1 METCSTFSIRKSD
14 VFTLLIKPAL
24 AVMAVLA
31 LLSTALAQAQ
41 ESVSA
46 ELDAPFE
53 LGVGQQAVIESE
65 NVTVTFV
72 KVAGD
77 SRCPSD
83 VVCIWQGQ
91 AMVTVSVEVGGE
103 DMGEQTLVIGADPA
117 PSAVFGQYS
126 VRLAGLEPYPQ
137 SSAPT
142 DPQDYVAGFVVTK
155 VSANS
160 ARVFVRAAGDS
171 SAIIAGWN
179 LERGRGTLVL
189 LSRGD
194 SGVTM
199 SIARFTPAAVPC
211 TVPDARECID
221 GQVMQ
226 ATGMITQGSTIHLEV
241 QGNKLVTSSDGVHSL
256 DIKRIRTSS
265 QSGPTVELREGERDG
280 PLLVQEIGADYV
292 SGLNFPEYPVAVS
305 EGLPIT
311 LHVGDKATN
320 GCTVTLTLLEIKQD
334 SAVFSKVVD
343 ESRPCPICWHKPA

>member
-1 METCSTFSIRKSD
+1 MA
-14 VFTLLIKPAL
+14 AL
-24 AVMAVLA
+24 AI
-31 LLSTALAQAQ
+31 LSTALAQAQ

-46 ELDAPFE
+46 ELDKPFE
-53 LGVGQQAVIESE
+53 LKVGEQAVIESE
-65 NVTVTFV
+65 NMAVTFV
-72 KVAGD
+72 GVAGD

-83 VVCIWQGQ
+83 VVCIWAGQ
-91 AMVTVSVEVGGE
+91 ASVTVAVEVNGK
-103 DMGEQTLVIGADPA
+103 DMGERTLVIGADPS
-117 PSAVFGQYS
+117 PSAAFGQYS
-126 VRLAGLEPYPQ
+126 VQLAGLEPYPKSGVQ
-137 SSAPT
+137 TNPE
-142 DPQDYVAGFVVTK
+142 DYVAGFVVSK

-160 ARVFVRAAGDS
+160 ARVFVRAAGES

-179 LERGRGTLVL
+179 LELGKGTLVL

-199 SIARFTPAAVPC
+199 SVARFTPVAVPC
-211 TVPDARECID
+211 TVEDARECID

-241 QGNKLVTSSDGVHSL
+241 QGSKLITSTDGTHSL

-265 QSGPTVELREGERDG
+265 QTGPTVELREGERDG
-280 PLLVQEIGADYV
+280 PLLVQEIGVDYV
-292 SGLNFPEYPVAVS
+292 KGLNFPEYPIAVS
-305 EGLPIT
+305 EGMPIT

-343 ESRPCPICWHKPA
+343 ENRPCPICWHKT

>member
-1 METCSTFSIRKSD
+1 MIRRA
-14 VFTLLIKPAL
+14 VVVL
-24 AVMAVLA
+24 ATVA
-31 LLSTALAQAQ
+31 LLSAALAQAQ
-41 ESVSA
+41 ESVTA
-46 ELDAPFE
+46 ELDTPFE
-53 LGVGQQAVIESE
+53 LQVGQQAVIESE
-65 NVTVTFV
+65 DVAVTFV
-72 KVAGD
+72 EVAGD

-91 AMVTVSVEVGGE
+91 AMVTVAVEVDGE
-103 DMGEQTLVIGADPA
+103 DMGEQTLIIGANPS
-117 PSAVFGQYS
+117 PSAAFGQYS
-126 VRLAGLEPYPQ
+126 VRLVGLEPYPQ

-142 DPQDYVAGFVVTK
+142 DPEDYVAGFVVSK

-160 ARVFVRAAGDS
+160 SKVFVRAAGPS
-171 SAIIAGWN
+171 SAIVAGWN
-179 LERGRGTLVL
+179 LELGKGTLVL

-194 SGVTM
+194 AGVTM
-199 SIARFTPAAVPC
+199 SVARFTPAAVPC
-211 TVPDARECID
+211 TVEGARECID

-226 ATGMITQGSTIHLEV
+226 ATGTIVQSSTIHLEV
-241 QGNKLVTSSDGVHSL
+241 HGSKLVTSSDGAHSL

-292 SGLNFPEYPVAVS
+292 SGLNFVEYPVAVS
-305 EGLPIT
+305 EGMSIT

-320 GCTVTLTLLEIKQD
+320 GCTVTLTLLEIRQD